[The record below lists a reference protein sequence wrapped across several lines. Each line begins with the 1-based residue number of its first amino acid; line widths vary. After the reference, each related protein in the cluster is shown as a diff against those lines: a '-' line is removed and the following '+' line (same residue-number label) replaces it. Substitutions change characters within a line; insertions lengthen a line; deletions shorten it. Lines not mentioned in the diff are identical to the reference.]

1 LSSVIA
7 VIPAYNEELT
17 IGTVITLARQH
28 ADEVLVID
36 DGSKDLTAKISELS
50 GAKVISMDV
59 NQGKAAAVMRGFH
72 YAHDNDYDI
81 LVMLD
86 GDGQNNPDEM
96 PLLIAPLLEESAD
109 IVVGSRFMKLGYAIP
124 AYRQVGQKVLN
135 LATNISSGGNASDTQ
150 SGFRALN
157 RQCLEML
164 LSLESEG
171 FGIESDMLNLAS
183 DMELRLAEVPIS
195 VEYSVPKGHSKNP
208 VSHGVGLLRMIV
220 KAMSYR
226 RPLFLFGSLGI
237 IMIIF
242 GTSLFTGYW
251 AGFGFLDEI
260 LTWPYWAA
268 GGIVIGVA
276 SLMAGLILNSQMVLK
291 RELNNIRREIQEKR

>member
-1 LSSVIA
+1 MSSVIA

-17 IGTVITLARQH
+17 IGTVVALAKQH
-28 ADEVLVID
+28 ADEVLVVD
-36 DGSKDLTAKISELS
+36 DGSKDLTAKISQLS
-50 GAKVISMDV
+50 GATVISLDE
-59 NQGKAAAVMRGFH
+59 NQGKAAAVLRGFH

-81 LVMLD
+81 VVMLD
-86 GDGQNNPDEM
+86 GDGQNNPDEI
-96 PLLIAPLLEESAD
+96 PLLIAPLLDDSAD
-109 IVVGSRFMKLGYAIP
+109 LVVGSRFMKLGYAIP

-135 LATNISSGGNASDTQ
+135 IATNLSSGGKASDTQ

-157 RQCLEML
+157 RECLEGL

-195 VEYSVPKGHSKNP
+195 VEYRVPKGHSKNP
-208 VSHGVGLLRMIV
+208 VSHGVGLLSTVV

-251 AGFGFLDEI
+251 AGFGFLDDI
-260 LTWPYWAA
+260 MTWPYWAA
-268 GGIVIGVA
+268 GGIVIGAA

-291 RELNNIRREIQEKR
+291 RELNNLRREIQDRK